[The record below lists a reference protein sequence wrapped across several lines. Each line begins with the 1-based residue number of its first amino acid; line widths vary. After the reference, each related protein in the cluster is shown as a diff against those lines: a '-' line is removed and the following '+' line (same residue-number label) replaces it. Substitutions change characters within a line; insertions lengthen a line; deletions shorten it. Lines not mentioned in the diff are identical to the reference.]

1 MDSTDIV
8 VARLISQQI
17 AGSKFTTV
25 KDLVGW
31 MGALQ
36 AQDYAMSK
44 WAVGMRLPSALL
56 QDIETAI
63 DAGDILRTH
72 VLRPTW
78 HLVSAS
84 DIYWMLALTAPQ
96 IKSSLKLRYLQL
108 GLSETVL
115 KQSSTLIEK
124 ALSGGKHLTREELLT
139 EFKNAK
145 MATDDNRASH
155 LLLMAELDGLICSGA
170 AKAGKPTY
178 ALLAERVPQSIP
190 MTKEEALATLAK
202 KYFSSRSPATL
213 QDFVWWS
220 GLSAG
225 SAKMAAEMVESD
237 FVYET
242 IDSQTYWCTK
252 SNSIPRPGKGFISL
266 LPAYDEFII
275 SYRNRQAALPFEN
288 FNRVVS
294 SNGIFRPTLIVNGQ
308 VMGIWKRTILKDK
321 VRVEIEFF
329 ASPHQKTLDG
339 IEKESVQYGKFLGK
353 NVEIAWL
360 VKASGQS

>member
-8 VARLISQQI
+8 IARLISQQI
-17 AGSKFTTV
+17 TGSKFTTV

-44 WAVGMRLPSALL
+44 WALGVRLPGAIL

-84 DIYWMLALTAPQ
+84 DIYWMLALSAPQ
-96 IKSSLKLRYLQL
+96 IKSSLKSRHLQL

-124 ALSGGKHLTREELLT
+124 ALSGGKHLTREELLA

-178 ALLAERVPQSIP
+178 ALLAEQS
-190 MTKEEALATLAK
+190 
-202 KYFSSRSPATL
+202 
-213 QDFVWWS
+213 
-220 GLSAG
+220 
-225 SAKMAAEMVESD
+225 SAKRASD
-237 FVYET
+237 
-242 IDSQTYWCTK
+242 
-252 SNSIPRPGKGFISL
+252 
-266 LPAYDEFII
+266 
-275 SYRNRQAALPFEN
+275 
-288 FNRVVS
+288 
-294 SNGIFRPTLIVNGQ
+294 
-308 VMGIWKRTILKDK
+308 
-321 VRVEIEFF
+321 
-329 ASPHQKTLDG
+329 
-339 IEKESVQYGKFLGK
+339 
-353 NVEIAWL
+353 
-360 VKASGQS
+360 